1 MNKKLIIGVIT
12 LAIVGSSVVCMTACS
27 KESNDTQSSVTSSRI
42 EKDVSKDTSNGTSN
56 DTSNVEKSFSK
67 SGENTVDGDEPS
79 SLISKSSEPIEHL
92 IAVEASE
99 KSSELSEK
107 KISSEVRN
115 SNFGKFMLN
124 IGKRIASGAK
134 LYVSRD
140 INSIKLVTVDD
151 SIVLII
157 KDTNDE
163 ITDYNVVKDGKSF
176 VIDPKNKT
184 YVISDDSSRAKDLV
198 SMLNDELN
206 SGLNYL
212 KLDKVED
219 GYEYF
224 SFDAEVSQGVNDILI
239 VKATEDECTVYANT
253 LDSAPYITFKLS
265 KVSDNDKKLFDISG
279 YNEIDAVS
287 VN

>member
-1 MNKKLIIGVIT
+1 MNKKLIIGVMT
-12 LAIVGSSVVCMTACS
+12 LAIVGSSVVCMSACS

-42 EKDVSKDTSNGTSN
+42 EKDVSKDTSN
-56 DTSNVEKSFSK
+56 DTSKVEKSSSK

-92 IAVEASE
+92 IAAEASE
-99 KSSELSEK
+99 ESSELSEK

-124 IGKRIASGAK
+124 IGKRIASGAT
-134 LYVSRD
+134 LNVSRD

-163 ITDYNVVKDGKSF
+163 ITHYNVVKDGKSF

-198 SMLNDELN
+198 STSNDELN

-224 SFDAEVSQGVNDILI
+224 SFDAEASSQGVNDILI

-253 LDSAPYITFKLS
+253 LNSAPYMTFKLS

-279 YNEIDAVS
+279 YNEIDAAS